1 LAKLPVLCTKKEKM
15 RKIVVAVTG
24 SSGSIYAKLLLD
36 ALAQIPNQWDKVAV
50 ILTKN
55 AHTNWE
61 IEMEHPFAKASYFDY
76 YENDDYFAPFA
87 SGSAQYDTMIVIP
100 SSMGTL
106 ARIANGISDSLLTRA
121 ADVMLKENRKLI
133 IVPREMPFS
142 LIHLQNMTRLA
153 EAGALICP
161 AIPSFYSK
169 PQTIE
174 ALAGTVVSRVMDLAG
189 LAVDGF
195 RWQHP

>member
-1 LAKLPVLCTKKEKM
+1 M
-15 RKIVVAVTG
+15 RKIVVAITG

-36 ALAQIPNQWDKVAV
+36 ALAQIPNQWDKVGV
-50 ILTKN
+50 VLTKN
-55 AHTNWE
+55 AYINWQ
-61 IEMEHPFAKASYFDY
+61 IEMETPFAKASIFDY
-76 YENDDYFAPFA
+76 YENDDYYAPFA
-87 SGSAQYDTMIVIP
+87 SGSAQYDTMVVIP

-142 LIHLQNMTRLA
+142 LIHLRNMTRLA

-161 AIPSFYSK
+161 AIPSFYAK
-169 PQTIE
+169 PNTVE
-174 ALAGTVVSRVMDLAG
+174 AVAGTVVSRVLDLAG
-189 LAVDGF
+189 FDVDGF
-195 RWQHP
+195 RWG

>member
-1 LAKLPVLCTKKEKM
+1 M
-15 RKIVVAVTG
+15 RKIVVAITG

-36 ALAQIPNQWDKVAV
+36 ALAQIPNQWDKVGI

-55 AHTNWE
+55 AHINWE
-61 IEMEHPFAKASYFDY
+61 IEMDSPFAKAPIFDY
-76 YENDDYFAPFA
+76 FENDDYFAPFA
-87 SGSAQYDTMIVIP
+87 SGSAKYDTMIVIP

-133 IVPREMPFS
+133 IVPREMPLS
-142 LIHLQNMTRLA
+142 LIHLRNMTRLA

-169 PQTIE
+169 PKTIE
-174 ALAGTVVSRVMDLAG
+174 ELAGTVVSRVLDLASFEI
-189 LAVDGF
+189 DGF
-195 RWQHP
+195 RWGEGSVSST

>member
-1 LAKLPVLCTKKEKM
+1 M
-15 RKIVVAVTG
+15 RKIVVAITG

-36 ALAQIPNQWDKVAV
+36 ALAQIPDQWDNVGV

-55 AHTNWE
+55 AHTNWK
-61 IEMEHPFAKASYFDY
+61 IELESPFAKAENFDF

-87 SGSAQYDTMIVIP
+87 SGSAKYDTLIVIP

-106 ARIANGISDSLLTRA
+106 ARIASGISDSLITRA

-133 IVPREMPFS
+133 LVPREMPFS
-142 LIHLQNMTRLA
+142 LIHLRNMTRLA

-169 PQTIE
+169 PKTIDE
-174 ALAGTVVSRVMDLAG
+174 LAGTVVSRVMDLAG
-189 LAVDGF
+189 FDVGGF
-195 RWQHP
+195 RWG

>member
-1 LAKLPVLCTKKEKM
+1 M

-50 ILTKN
+50 ILTEN

-106 ARIANGISDSLLTRA
+106 ARIANGISDSLVTRA

-133 IVPREMPFS
+133 VVPREMPFS
-142 LIHLQNMTRLA
+142 LIHLRNMTRLA

-174 ALAGTVVSRVMDLAG
+174 ALAGTVVNRVMDLAG
-189 LAVDGF
+189 LPVDGF

>member
-1 LAKLPVLCTKKEKM
+1 MAKLPVLCTKKEKM

>member
-1 LAKLPVLCTKKEKM
+1 M
-15 RKIVVAVTG
+15 RKIVVAITG

-36 ALAQIPNQWDKVAV
+36 ALTQIPNQWDKVGI

-55 AHTNWE
+55 AHINWE
-61 IEMEHPFAKASYFDY
+61 IEMDSPFTKASIFDY
-76 YENDDYFAPFA
+76 FENDDYFAPFA
-87 SGSAQYDTMIVIP
+87 SGSAKYDTMIVIP

-133 IVPREMPFS
+133 IVPREMPLS
-142 LIHLQNMTRLA
+142 LIHLRNMTHLA

-169 PQTIE
+169 PKTIE
-174 ALAGTVVSRVMDLAG
+174 ELAGTVVSRVLDLAG
-189 LAVDGF
+189 FEIDGF
-195 RWQHP
+195 RWGDGSA